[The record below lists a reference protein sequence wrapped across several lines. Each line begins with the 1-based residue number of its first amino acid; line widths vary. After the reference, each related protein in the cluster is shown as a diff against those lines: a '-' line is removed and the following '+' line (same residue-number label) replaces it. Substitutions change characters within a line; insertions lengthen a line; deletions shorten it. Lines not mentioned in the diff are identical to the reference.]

1 MKKILLSLFLSLL
14 ITSTVKAQ
22 SFDFEMT
29 RTPETPG
36 FFMVRIFPGSKNN
49 PLPLQN
55 IFVEN
60 YSKGT
65 AKNYTELIPFIN
77 ETGGK
82 IINKEELEEY
92 ILSKYNRII
101 TLGEPIDNYLTFKVK
116 DQTQILEEFEE
127 FTNFNLGPIF
137 LQNLESK
144 FGGNISEVFP
154 KKIDNLGLEPVSF
167 IGKFERPMKT
177 RMEIK
182 GISYE
187 GQIQASAPLNLEDST
202 LAQGSLAQELPEIW
216 EQLWEEENQAIS
228 KWNPGLIG
236 IFPVILLILAIIV
249 IFFAIKQAKKGQN
262 LEDQI
267 EDMMK
272 KNKASNSTTPAPQT
286 DTAPPAEPIPPLKP
300 FENWDT
306 DLPFDVEKKS

>member
-1 MKKILLSLFLSLL
+1 
-14 ITSTVKAQ
+14 
-22 SFDFEMT
+22 MT

-36 FFMVRIFPGSKNN
+36 FFMVRIFPGSKSN
-49 PLPLQN
+49 PLPLQD

-82 IINKEELEEY
+82 IINKEELEKHA
-92 ILSKYNRII
+92 LGKYNRII
-101 TLGEPIDNYLTFKVK
+101 VLGEPIDDYLNFKVE

-177 RMEIK
+177 RMELQ

-187 GQIQASAPLNLEDST
+187 GEIQASAPLDLQNAE
-202 LAQGSLAQELPEIW
+202 LAQGALAQELPDMW
-216 EQLWEEENQAIS
+216 EEWWEEENKSTAN
-228 KWNPGLIG
+228 WNLGLID
-236 IFPVILLILAIIV
+236 IFPAMLLFLAGII
-249 IFFAIKQAKKGQN
+249 IFFAIRQVKKGQN
-262 LEDQI
+262 MENQI
-267 EDMMK
+267 EEMMQ
-272 KNKASNSTTPAPQT
+272 KNKATTTVPAPQS
-286 DTAPPAEPIPPLKP
+286 DTAPPTEPIPPLKP

-306 DLPFDVEKKS
+306 DLPFDVEKKN

>member
-1 MKKILLSLFLSLL
+1 MKKILLSLFLSLFMVA
-14 ITSTVKAQ
+14 TVNAQ

-49 PLPLQN
+49 PLPLQD

-92 ILSKYNRII
+92 ALSKYNRII
-101 TLGEPIDNYLTFKVK
+101 SLGEPIDDYLTFKVE
-116 DQTQILEEFEE
+116 DQTQILEEFEK
-127 FTNFNLGPIF
+127 FTNFNLSPIF
-137 LQNLESK
+137 LQDIESK

-154 KKIDNLGLEPVSF
+154 KKIDNLGLEPVFF

-177 RMEIK
+177 RMEIQ

-187 GQIQASAPLNLEDST
+187 GQIQASAPLNLQDAE
-202 LAQGSLAQELPEIW
+202 LAQGSLAQELPDLW
-216 EQLWEEENQAIS
+216 EQLWEKEHQTTA
-228 KWNPGLIG
+228 KWNFSWID
-236 IFPVILLILAIIV
+236 IFPTMLLVLAGIV

-262 LEDQI
+262 MEDQI
-267 EDMMK
+267 EEMMK
-272 KNKASNSTTPAPQT
+272 KNKATVPAPQS
-286 DTAPPAEPIPPLKP
+286 DTAPPTEPIPPLKP